1 MKNKFI
7 WPAYVLALGL
17 SLSACKNALD
27 IEPQQSID
35 AVTGYNTSQ
44 KIAAAVVGAYAR
56 LDNPRLYGTD
66 LILVPELLAGNSY
79 INWDGTF
86 QNYRQLRNHTQIS
99 NNSNAEGIWTQAYD
113 AINQCNL
120 ILDNLAVVTDTGQKN
135 QYEGEA
141 SFIRGTMY
149 FELVRLYAQQYQA
162 GGSNTQ
168 PGVPINL
175 VPITT
180 TEQADVK
187 LARNTVA
194 EVYTQVI
201 KDLQNAIA
209 KLPAQNI
216 TRASKY
222 SAEAML
228 ARVYL
233 QQGNYTA
240 ARAAAN
246 DVITNSGSSLT
257 GTVAAVFA
265 NRNSAESLF
274 EIQQND
280 QNNAGTSNDGLATYF
295 AGYSPNGDQ
304 GVLYGRGDVSIQG
317 INTPKPGKHYSK
329 DYYANFTGFAALY
342 EPSDTRGADTL
353 SAIQTSKL
361 IYVSDGNN
369 RVGRLR
375 TTKWRTYGQN
385 IPVIRLAEMYLTRA
399 ECDVRAGN
407 TVSALADINRVR
419 TRSGASRLTSV
430 TIDNVLLE
438 RQLELA
444 FEGFRIHD
452 LRRTNRVV
460 ITAVPAQPATDTTPA
475 TPFVPAVLAS
485 DARFILPIPL
495 REINNN
501 PNLTQNAGY

>member
-1 MKNKFI
+1 LAFNLLYSFLNMKNKFI
-7 WPAYVLALGL
+7 WPAYMLALGL

-35 AVTGYNTSQ
+35 AATGYNTSQ

-56 LDNPRLYGTD
+56 LDNPRLYGSD
-66 LILVPELLAGNSY
+66 LILVPELLAGDNY

-99 NNSNAEGIWTQAYD
+99 NNSNAEGIWTQAYN

-120 ILDNLAVVTDTGQKN
+120 ILDNLAVVTDATQKA

-149 FELVRLYAQQYQA
+149 FELVRLYAQQYQP
-162 GGSNTQ
+162 GGTNAQ
-168 PGVPINL
+168 DGVPINL
-175 VPITT
+175 TAVTSV
-180 TEQADVK
+180 EQADVK
-187 LARNTVA
+187 LARSTVA
-194 EVYTQVI
+194 QVYDQVI

-209 KLPAQNI
+209 KLPTQNVS
-216 TRASKY
+216 RASKY

-233 QQGNYTA
+233 QQGNYAA
-240 ARAAAN
+240 ARTAAN
-246 DVITNSGSSLT
+246 DVITNSGASLQ
-257 GTVAAVFA
+257 GSVAAVFA

-295 AGYSPNGDQ
+295 AGYSPTGDQ
-304 GVLYGRGDVSIQG
+304 SVLYGRGDVRVLPTFS
-317 INTPKPGKHYSK
+317 T
-329 DYYANFTGFAALY
+329 LY
-342 EPSDTRGADTL
+342 QDSDVRGTDSL
-353 SAIQTSKL
+353 SAITTKKL
-361 IYVSDGNN
+361 IYLSDGNN
-369 RVGRLR
+369 RVDRLR
-375 TTKWRTYGQN
+375 TLKWRTYGQN
-385 IPVIRLAEMYLTRA
+385 IPVVRLAEMYLIRA
-399 ECDVRAGN
+399 EADVRAGN
-407 TVSALADINRVR
+407 TSRALQDVNLVR
-419 TRSGASRLTSV
+419 TRSGATPLTAV
-430 TIDNVLLE
+430 TLADVLLE

-452 LRRTNRVV
+452 LRRVNGIV
-460 ITAVPAQPATDTTPA
+460 IPAVPAQPAVGSTPA

-485 DARFILPIPL
+485 DARFILPIPQ

-501 PNLTQNAGY
+501 SNLTQNPGY

>member
-27 IEPQQSID
+27 IVPQQSID
-35 AVTGYNTSQ
+35 AATGYNTSQ

-56 LDNPRLYGTD
+56 LDDPRLYGTD
-66 LILVPELLAGNSY
+66 LILVPELLAGNDY

-120 ILDNLAVVTDTGQKN
+120 ILDNLGVVTDAGQKS

-141 SFIRGTMY
+141 SFIRGAMY
-149 FELVRLYAQQYQA
+149 FELVRLYAQQYQT
-162 GGSNTQ
+162 GGNNTQ
-168 PGVPINL
+168 AGVPINL

-180 TEQADVK
+180 TSQADVQ
-187 LARNTVA
+187 LARNTVE
-194 EVYTQVI
+194 EVYAQVI

-209 KLPAQNI
+209 KLPTQNI

-233 QQGNYTA
+233 QQGNFTA

-246 DVITNSGSSLT
+246 DVITNSGASLT

-304 GVLYGRGDVSIQG
+304 GVLYGRGDVSINPDFVG
-317 INTPKPGKHYSK
+317 
-329 DYYANFTGFAALY
+329 LY
-342 EPSDTRGADTL
+342 EVTDSRGSDTL

-369 RVGRLR
+369 RVGRYR
-375 TTKWRTYGQN
+375 TIKWRTYGQN
-385 IPVIRLAEMYLTRA
+385 IPVVRLAEMYLIRA

-407 TVSALADINRVR
+407 SVSALADVNRIR
-419 TRSGASRLTSV
+419 TRSGATPLAEV
-430 TIDNVLLE
+430 TLPDVLLE

-452 LRRTNRVV
+452 LRRINGIV
-460 ITAVPAQPATDTTPA
+460 IQAVPAMPATATTPA
-475 TPFVPAVLAS
+475 VPAVPAVLAS
-485 DARFILPIPL
+485 DPRFILPIPQ

-501 PNLTQNAGY
+501 PNLTQNPGY

>member
-35 AVTGYNTSQ
+35 AATGYNTSQ

-66 LILVPELLAGNSY
+66 LILVPELLAGNDY

-120 ILDNLAVVTDTGQKN
+120 ILDNLGVVTDAGQKS

-194 EVYTQVI
+194 EVYAQVI
-201 KDLQNAIA
+201 KDLQNAIT

-233 QQGNYTA
+233 QQGNFAA
-240 ARAAAN
+240 ARTAAN
-246 DVITNSGSSLT
+246 DVITNSGTSLT
-257 GTVAAVFA
+257 GTVASVFA

-304 GVLYGRGDVSIQG
+304 GVLYGRGDVSI
-317 INTPKPGKHYSK
+317 NEDFVS
-329 DYYANFTGFAALY
+329 LY
-342 EPSDTRGADTL
+342 EVTDSRGSDTL

-369 RVGRLR
+369 RVGRYR
-375 TTKWRTYGQN
+375 TIKWRTYGQN
-385 IPVIRLAEMYLTRA
+385 IPVVRLAEMYLIRA

-407 TVSALADINRVR
+407 SVSALADVNRIR
-419 TRSGASRLTSV
+419 TRSGATPLTAV
-430 TIDNVLLE
+430 TLDDVLLE

-452 LRRTNRVV
+452 LRRINGVV
-460 ITAVPAQPATDTTPA
+460 IAAVPAQPAVGTTPA

-501 PNLTQNAGY
+501 SNLTQNAGY

>member
-1 MKNKFI
+1 
-7 WPAYVLALGL
+7 
-17 SLSACKNALD
+17 
-27 IEPQQSID
+27 
-35 AVTGYNTSQ
+35 
-44 KIAAAVVGAYAR
+44 
-56 LDNPRLYGTD
+56 
-66 LILVPELLAGNSY
+66 
-79 INWDGTF
+79 
-86 QNYRQLRNHTQIS
+86 
-99 NNSNAEGIWTQAYD
+99 
-113 AINQCNL
+113 
-120 ILDNLAVVTDTGQKN
+120 
-135 QYEGEA
+135 
-141 SFIRGTMY
+141 
-149 FELVRLYAQQYQA
+149 LVRLYAQQYQA

-175 VPITT
+175 VPVTT

-240 ARAAAN
+240 ARVAAN
-246 DVITNSGSSLT
+246 DVITNSGASLT

-304 GVLYGRGDVSIQG
+304 GVLYGRGDVSLNADFVG
-317 INTPKPGKHYSK
+317 
-329 DYYANFTGFAALY
+329 LY
-342 EPSDTRGADTL
+342 EVTDSRGSDTL

-369 RVGRLR
+369 RVGRYR
-375 TTKWRTYGQN
+375 TIKWRTYGQN
-385 IPVIRLAEMYLTRA
+385 IPIIRLAEMYLTRA

-419 TRSGASRLTSV
+419 TRSGASPLTSV
-430 TIDNVLLE
+430 TIDDVLLE

-460 ITAVPAQPATDTTPA
+460 IAAIPAQPAMGTTPA

-501 PNLTQNAGY
+501 PNLTQNPGY

>member
-35 AVTGYNTSQ
+35 AATGYNTSQ

-66 LILVPELLAGNSY
+66 LILVPELLAGNNY

-120 ILDNLAVVTDTGQKN
+120 ILDNLGVVTDAGQKS

-175 VPITT
+175 VPVTT

-240 ARAAAN
+240 ARVAAN
-246 DVITNSGSSLT
+246 DVITNSGASLT

-304 GVLYGRGDVSIQG
+304 GVLYGRGDVSLNADFVG
-317 INTPKPGKHYSK
+317 
-329 DYYANFTGFAALY
+329 LY
-342 EPSDTRGADTL
+342 EVTDSRGSDTL

-369 RVGRLR
+369 RVGRYR
-375 TTKWRTYGQN
+375 TIKWRTYGQN
-385 IPVIRLAEMYLTRA
+385 IPIIRLAEMYLTRA

-419 TRSGASRLTSV
+419 TRSGASPLTSV
-430 TIDNVLLE
+430 TIDDVLLE

-460 ITAVPAQPATDTTPA
+460 IAAIPAQPAMGTTPA

-501 PNLTQNAGY
+501 PNLTQNPGY